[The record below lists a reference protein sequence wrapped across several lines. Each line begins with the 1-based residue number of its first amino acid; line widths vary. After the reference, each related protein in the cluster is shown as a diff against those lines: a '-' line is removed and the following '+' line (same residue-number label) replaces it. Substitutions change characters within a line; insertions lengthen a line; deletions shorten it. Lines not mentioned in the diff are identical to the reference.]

1 MANEKFTPLFDSM
14 AQAYGIVTAAVYGR
28 IWRYCRNDSGACFAA
43 LDRIANDI
51 GVDRATVSRHISKL
65 VAEGYVQDLTPGR
78 KNHPHTY
85 RLTQKSPDDAISG
98 VAESNSGV
106 AECNTGVAE
115 SHMKIQEETN
125 QETKPDANAP
135 ARAAIIGVASLSVL
149 GKDVANAASLESES
163 EPKVTVARVDG
174 VTDIFNHATKAKTPA
189 TVIRKWKL
197 PAHLEDLCITFAE
210 VFGIEADGP
219 NKTLS
224 NTKQTKGKWLRGAT
238 ELAELNPT
246 HAELIKARD
255 IARANRY
262 PIAHPGAAVNTIT
275 NLRQSARQTKPP
287 VLTHPQPVTFREVT
301 SHDDE

>member
-1 MANEKFTPLFDSM
+1 MSQVWGKDIAGTKRDVLL
-14 AQAYGIVTAAVYGR
+14 I
-28 IWRYCRNDSGACFAA
+28 YCDY
-43 LDRIANDI
+43 ANDEGFTAWPTVRKVAWKAGI
-51 GVDRATVSRHISKL
+51 SPRQAQRTIKQLRGMGVFELAAPHYGQREGMRYRINLNALPNKPPFQTGDTQMSGGRVTQLCQGTGDTQMSPKPSVTINQPLTHTPTVTVGEASISVMAT
-65 VAEGYVQDLTPGR
+65 
-78 KNHPHTY
+78 N
-85 RLTQKSPDDAISG
+85 
-98 VAESNSGV
+98 
-106 AECNTGVAE
+106 
-115 SHMKIQEETN
+115 
-125 QETKPDANAP
+125 
-135 ARAAIIGVASLSVL
+135 
-149 GKDVANAASLESES
+149 VANAASLESES
-163 EPKVTVARVDG
+163 EPKVTVARLDA
-174 VTDIFNHATKAKTPA
+174 VTDLFNHATKPKTAA